1 MTTRRNRKQKQTP
14 PPPLRPTVRSKEVT
28 GPAGKKEK
36 EKKNRV
42 SDRPPSWKFQRSGTI
57 CSGTALRTQSP
68 ALRTEE
74 VNQMSEEENTSKS
87 LSLRLGAVLAIFG
100 VASAL
105 LVYGFITEPTWLEV
119 AKSSIDSLF
128 SGG

>member
-1 MTTRRNRKQKQTP
+1 
-14 PPPLRPTVRSKEVT
+14 
-28 GPAGKKEK
+28 
-36 EKKNRV
+36 
-42 SDRPPSWKFQRSGTI
+42 
-57 CSGTALRTQSP
+57 
-68 ALRTEE
+68 
-74 VNQMSEEENTSKS
+74 MSEEENTSKS

-119 AKSSIDSLF
+119 AKSSIGSLF